1 MKKKC
6 FRLPFIG
13 YDYGSEFST
22 TYDVLIGEFGNPII
36 AIQIKN
42 IVTQYSADK
51 ALYLKYHSIL
61 LNIISIIG
69 EGYIVQKL
77 DIFDKKVYKAE
88 EHEEYLQQK
97 YSRHFEGRIYKTI
110 DSILVFT
117 HRIDQ
122 SKKKNNYK
130 YSDKKYKELRDKA
143 EKIFMLL
150 KENNFEP
157 KFFLEKNFEY
167 YISSILS
174 MNFGRSTKAL
184 DNIRSLDNNLQ
195 IGSSYVKAIS
205 LVDVEN
211 IELPNE
217 IYPYTTLGGN
227 SAIKDT
233 AVDNFSFINDLDLYE
248 TIIYNQIIVIPDQTE
263 RVKVLANKKN
273 RHEGF
278 QNEPLNRICAEE
290 IGLLLDSIAK
300 DGQLIVDAHYSLVTS
315 CSTVGDMEKTQSMI
329 ENQLFQKGVISS
341 KNSFNQMEL
350 FRSSLPG
357 NANELKEYDLF
368 TTTSEASLCFF
379 FLKKVTPSMNNPIF
393 I

>member
-1 MKKKC
+1 MKKKS
-6 FRLPFIG
+6 FSLPFIG
-13 YDYGSEFST
+13 YDYGSEFNT
-22 TYDVLIGEFGNPII
+22 AYDVLIGEFGNPII

-69 EGYIVQKL
+69 EGHIVQKL

-97 YSRHFEGRIYKTI
+97 YSEHFKGRIYKTI
-110 DSILVFT
+110 DSIFVFT

-150 KENNFEP
+150 KENDFEP

-174 MNFGRSTKAL
+174 MNFGRSTKVL

-205 LVDVEN
+205 FVDVEN

-227 SAIKDT
+227 GPVKDT
-233 AVDNFSFINDLDLYE
+233 AVDNFSFINDLELYDS
-248 TIIYNQIIVIPDQTE
+248 IIYNQIVVIPIQTE
-263 RVKVLANKKN
+263 RVKFLANKKN

-290 IGLLLDSIAK
+290 IGLLLDNIAR
-300 DGQLIVDAHYSLVTS
+300 DGQLIVDAHYSVITS
-315 CSTVGDMEKTQSMI
+315 CSTVEDMEKTQSMI
-329 ENQLFQKGVISS
+329 ENQLFQKGIISS

-350 FRSSLPG
+350 FRTSLPG

-379 FLKKVTPSMNNPIF
+379 F
-393 I
+393 

>member
-1 MKKKC
+1 MKKKS
-6 FRLPFIG
+6 FSLPFIG
-13 YDYGSEFST
+13 YDYGSEFNT
-22 TYDVLIGEFGNPII
+22 GYDVLIGEFGNPII

-97 YSRHFEGRIYKTI
+97 YSKHFEGRIYKTI

-150 KENNFEP
+150 EENNFEP
-157 KFFLEKNFEY
+157 KFFMEKNFEY

-227 SAIKDT
+227 GAIKDT
-233 AVDNFSFINDLDLYE
+233 AVDNFSFINDLDLYD
-248 TIIYNQIIVIPDQTE
+248 TIIYNQIIIIPDQTE
-263 RVKVLANKKN
+263 RVKFLANKKN

-290 IGLLLDSIAK
+290 IGILLDSIAK

-315 CSTVGDMEKTQSMI
+315 CSTVEDMEKTQSMI

-379 FLKKVTPSMNNPIF
+379 F
-393 I
+393 